1 MLSIALMHLRRA
13 DYNVLSS
20 GSKLCAKFFHNVLQ
34 FSVFRHI
41 LLSFLQINPF
51 LYFYAVVNE
60 K

>member
-1 MLSIALMHLRRA
+1 MLSIALIHLTRA
-13 DYNVLSS
+13 DCSVLSS
-20 GSKLCAKFFHNVLQ
+20 ESKFCAKFFHNALQ
-34 FSVFRHI
+34 FSVFIHI